1 MIHLFL
7 ALVLGQAPAINIPRD
22 LTVKPGRLLK
32 IEATSAGKVIRWAN
46 TSDDADLI
54 VSESGR
60 WAIFSSTVPGTYK
73 VFAWTAAADTPSEAS
88 ICAIQVG
95 DPNPQPN
102 PPAPDDALRNAIKA
116 IYGADGSAGKK
127 AYKDALQ
134 ALWLEMAK
142 KAADIDIRSVGELFS
157 IAKQSSIKILPPGAL
172 MALREK
178 IAADIDSNLPTDPQ
192 AELTVELRTKAAM
205 LFNRYSEILGGLN

>member
-7 ALVLGQAPAINIPRD
+7 ALILGQSPAINIPKD
-22 LTVKPGRLLK
+22 LTVKSGRLLK

-60 WAIFSSTVPGTYK
+60 WAIFSSTVPGVYK
-73 VFAWTAAADTPSEAS
+73 VFAWTAAADSPSEAS
-88 ICAIQVG
+88 ICAILVG

-102 PPAPDDALRNAIKA
+102 PPAPDDALKNAIKA
-116 IYGADGSAGKK
+116 IYGADGSPNKK

-134 ALWLEMAK
+134 ALWAEVAK
-142 KAADIDIRSVGELFS
+142 KASDIDIRTTGELFS
-157 IAKQSSIKILPPGAL
+157 IAKASSAKILPPGAL
-172 MALREK
+172 LPIREK
-178 IAADIDSNLPTDPQ
+178 IAADIDANLPTDPA
-192 AELTVELRTKAAM
+192 AELTVEVRTKAAM
-205 LFNRYSEILGGLN
+205 LFNRYAQILGGLN